1 MKFGDVIVYTENEV
15 EYNATVLSSR
25 VLDGHGGTND
35 EPLLDIGFFKQV
47 LKPGADGKPVVQ
59 AVSGT
64 GDVLSLVQIRHDVAH
79 ESHQYSKEDQKRYS
93 AKVFAGGRWREQEIS
108 NFTGFQADS
117 GPSNPIKSRVTAP
130 THPFTGRKVAVGD
143 VPPQGG
149 PDRYYGLAQSDPGWV
164 GSTKTVESVPTK
176 DGLVN
181 RYGLDSKDPSWGGPD
196 KGGPA
201 QGEPNRSGPSGPG
214 SPVPLPNPTPRT
226 GGRAYNEPVTAPI
239 VGDTR
244 SSYDETNPAPGSG
257 DTRNPDN
264 EPATATGGYVRGSS
278 APVVG
283 KDIYPDNNPATTPG
297 VGPNDYP
304 AQQPTPFVPGDGAPA
319 VPLVDKKVV
328 S

>member
-25 VLDGHGGTND
+25 ILDGHGGTND

-130 THPFTGRKVAVGD
+130 THPFTGRKVAVND

-149 PDRYYGLAQSDPGWV
+149 PDRYGLAQSDPGWV
-164 GSTKTVESVPTK
+164 GSEKTVESVPTEDDVVNRYGAEQGASDWRNPVDRSLVGKNASSK
-176 DGLVN
+176 DANVN
-181 RYGLDSKDPSWGGPD
+181 RYGLDPGDP
-196 KGGPA
+196 
-201 QGEPNRSGPSGPG
+201 
-214 SPVPLPNPTPRT
+214 
-226 GGRAYNEPVTAPI
+226 
-239 VGDTR
+239 
-244 SSYDETNPAPGSG
+244 
-257 DTRNPDN
+257 
-264 EPATATGGYVRGSS
+264 
-278 APVVG
+278 APVV
-283 KDIYPDNNPATTPG
+283 PPVN
-297 VGPNDYP
+297 
-304 AQQPTPFVPGDGAPA
+304 
-319 VPLVDKKVV
+319 KKVV